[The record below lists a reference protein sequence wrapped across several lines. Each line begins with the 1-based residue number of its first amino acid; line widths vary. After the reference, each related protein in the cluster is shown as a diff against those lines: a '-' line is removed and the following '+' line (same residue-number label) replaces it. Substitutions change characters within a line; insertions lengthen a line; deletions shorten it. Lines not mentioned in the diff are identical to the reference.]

1 MIIANEEMIGYP
13 SSFITT
19 VGLYQGNPPQLV
31 AVGKLSGPVLK
42 NYGTESTIKV
52 KLTY

>member
-1 MIIANEEMIGYP
+1 MIGYP
-13 SSFITT
+13 EVFITT
-19 VGLYQGNPPQLV
+19 VGLYQRGASGPELV